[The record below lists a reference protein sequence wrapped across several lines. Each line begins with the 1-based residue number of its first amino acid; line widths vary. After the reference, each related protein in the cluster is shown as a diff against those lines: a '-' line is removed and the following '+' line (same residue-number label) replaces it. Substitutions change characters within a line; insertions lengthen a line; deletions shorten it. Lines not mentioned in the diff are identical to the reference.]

1 MTLNNSTDSLQST
14 STTEGRLKMLQV
26 LNLHPNWV
34 EVLRE
39 GLIVEEAGEKKYKE
53 NNYGNYFGWEWYETH
68 TQIQTLHKMVTER
81 LLDIT
86 LSTRS
91 GTHFRVCQP
100 ELVREVIKAL
110 EDTESYVLPSLIPDN
125 LFSSI
130 VGYENIKTIVKYAI
144 DATSPV
150 HFLFSGPPASAKTLF
165 LMELSKLPESYYVLA
180 QTTTQ
185 AGLAALLFT
194 YQPKFLL
201 IDEIDRLSGDHIG
214 VLNSLMS
221 TGIVSESKFGK
232 TRGME
237 LKTKVFAAGIKI
249 HLLPADLM
257 SRFTHIRFEPYTETE
272 FINVASTVLVGS
284 ESTPT
289 DLAAYIA
296 REVWNRGHTSSDV
309 RQAVQ
314 VARLCD
320 GDSDK
325 AKEIFKILKK

>member
-1 MTLNNSTDSLQST
+1 MTSDNSTPSPIPHNSEDK
-14 STTEGRLKMLQV
+14 LKMLQV
-26 LNLHPNWV
+26 LNLHPNWAV
-34 EVLRE
+34 TLKEALV
-39 GLIVEEAGEKKYKE
+39 VEERRSKEYEEKS
-53 NNYGNYFGWEWYETH
+53 YGTYYGWEWYESH
-68 TQIQTLHKMVTER
+68 TPIQTLHKMVTER

-100 ELVREVIKAL
+100 ELVKEVLKAL
-110 EDTESYVLPSLIPDN
+110 ESTENYVLPSLIPEN

-130 VGYENIKTIVKYAI
+130 VGYNNIKTLVKYAI
-144 DATSPV
+144 DAAAPV

-185 AGLAALLFT
+185 AGLAAILFS

-214 VLNSLMS
+214 VLNSLMA

-249 HLLPADLM
+249 QNLPNDLL
-257 SRFTHIRFEPYTETE
+257 SRFTHIRFEPYNEEE
-272 FINVASTVLVGS
+272 FIKVASTVLVDS

-289 DLAAYIA
+289 DLASYIA
-296 REVWNRGHTSSDV
+296 KEIWNRGHTSSDI

-314 VARLCD
+314 VARLCG
-320 GDSDK
+320 GDAIK
-325 AKEIFKILKK
+325 AKEIFGILKR